1 MLRLEMGS
9 WTPVMLAVVLM
20 LLLVPHSSEG
30 RKARGGR
37 TQTQTRQ
44 SQRDR
49 TETTE
54 SFPLDFTAVQD
65 GNVDTFMEQVKNL
78 AQSLYPCSAQK
89 LEDEMKLH
97 LLENSS
103 VTCNDGTPAGYVS
116 LPTPK

>member
-1 MLRLEMGS
+1 MEMGS
-9 WTPVMLAVVLM
+9 RTPVMLVVLVM
-20 LLLVPHSSEG
+20 VLLVPESSEG

-37 TQTQTRQ
+37 TQTRQ

-97 LLENSS
+97 FLENST
-103 VTCNDGTPAGYVS
+103 VTCNDGTPAGYVV
-116 LPTPK
+116 LLINE